1 MPAPKDRLS
10 RKFAEVEA
18 DRSAWLEQCLV
29 LTSSRDLT
37 ALSKHSFSYSDSEEV
52 SELLFEGVKLVN
64 KQNLLIAR
72 LRVQAQVLTAC
83 LRLSSSYR
91 SSVVIW
97 EVMLDSA
104 KVLIVCL
111 GTRVQSQGFSSK
123 TSIISAK

>member
-37 ALSKHSFSYSDSEEV
+37 SLSTHSFSYSDSEEV

-72 LRVQAQVLTAC
+72 LRVQAQVLIAR
-83 LRLSSSYR
+83 LR
-91 SSVVIW
+91 VQ
-97 EVMLDSA
+97 A
-104 KVLIVCL
+104 QVLIL
-111 GTRVQSQGFSSK
+111 L
-123 TSIISAK
+123 